1 MDISLNTID
10 LEYLTNPLYV
20 KKKTQMQTKSN
31 KNEVSFYRKR
41 IFKLT
46 KDLLCDT
53 YINANMDNAFQ
64 NYTKACIKYLKFKDQ
79 SEVIQEDYRNLKKK
93 EETDTTSQTDNL
105 DHLMMRKIT
114 PLAKTIKDYIPI
126 KIHKPE
132 KDPPF
137 IPVSRKIDLTDV
149 KYRTKGILKKNL
161 PSTYGKTNA
170 NKKTKDKTSKKKK
183 AEKEDGKNKKW
194 I

>member
-20 KKKTQMQTKSN
+20 TKKTQMQKKSN
-31 KNEVSFYRKR
+31 KSEISFYRKR

-46 KDLLCDT
+46 KDLLCNN
-53 YINANMDNAFQ
+53 YINANMDNAFH
-64 NYTKACIKYLKFKDQ
+64 NYAEECIKYLKFKDQ
-79 SEVIQEDYRNLKKK
+79 SEIIQGDYQNIKKK
-93 EETDTTSQTDNL
+93 EEEMDTTSKDNL

-114 PLAKTIKDYIPI
+114 PLSKTIKDYIPI

-132 KDPPF
+132 KEPPF
-137 IPVSRKIDLTDV
+137 IPVSRKIDLTDP
-149 KYRTKGILKKNL
+149 KYRTKGIIKKNL

-170 NKKTKDKTSKKKK
+170 KKKTKDKTTKTKKKK
-183 AEKEDGKNKKW
+183 EENCKNKKRF
-194 I
+194 

>member
-46 KDLLCDT
+46 KDLLCNT
-53 YINANMDNAFQ
+53 YINANMNNAFQ

-93 EETDTTSQTDNL
+93 EETDTTSPTDNL

-137 IPVSRKIDLTDV
+137 IPVSRKIDLTDT

-161 PSTYGKTNA
+161 PSTYGNTNA
-170 NKKTKDKTSKKKK
+170 KKKTKDKTTKTKKKK
-183 AEKEDGKNKKW
+183 EENCKNKKW